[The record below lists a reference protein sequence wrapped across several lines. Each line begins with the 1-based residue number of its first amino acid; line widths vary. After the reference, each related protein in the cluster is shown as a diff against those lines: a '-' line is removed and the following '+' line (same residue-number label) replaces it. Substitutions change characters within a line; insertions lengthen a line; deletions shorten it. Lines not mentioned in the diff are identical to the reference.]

1 MKRPGDDVKI
11 FTGSSNPQLAG
22 EVCRLLGMSPGQ
34 AAISR
39 FSSGEIYVN
48 IGESVRGADVYV
60 LQSFC
65 SPVNEHFVELLVM
78 IDALKRSSA
87 GMINV
92 ILPYYGYARQEKQD
106 TIREP
111 ISAKVVADVLTT
123 VGAERVI
130 TMDLHAPA
138 IQGFFNIPV
147 DHMTA
152 LDLFADYLRKKDLQD
167 AVIVSPDA
175 GRAKTAERLATYLD
189 LPVALM
195 NKRRPKH
202 NEAEITH
209 VIGDVRGKVPIIIE
223 DMIDTGG
230 TIIKVVDSLVEHGA
244 RPEVILCAT
253 HAVFSHPATY
263 RLQHPSIQE
272 VVVTDTFPIQD
283 LKMEKLKVLSVA
295 PLFAEAVDRIH
306 NNRSIS
312 MLSIESRGNSTATDD
327 DPVQP

>member
-1 MKRPGDDVKI
+1 MKRPGEDVKI
-11 FTGSSNPQLAG
+11 FTGSSNPKLAG
-22 EVCRLLGMSPGQ
+22 EVCRLLGMSLGQ

-48 IGESVRGADVYV
+48 ISESVRGADVYV

-65 SPVNEHFVELLVM
+65 APVNEHFVELLVM

-106 TIREP
+106 SIREP

-152 LDLFADYLRKKDLQD
+152 LDLFADYLRKKDLSD
-167 AVIVSPDA
+167 FVIVSPDA

-189 LPVALM
+189 LPLALM

-209 VIGDVRGKVPIIIE
+209 VIGDVRSKVPIIIE
-223 DMIDTGG
+223 DMIDTGS

-253 HAVFSHPATY
+253 HAVFSHPAMH

-272 VVVTDTFPIQD
+272 VVVTDTFPIQE
-283 LKMEKLKVLSVA
+283 LKMQKLKVLSVA
-295 PLFAEAVDRIH
+295 PLIAEAVDRIH
-306 NNRSIS
+306 HNRSIS
-312 MLSIESRGNSTATDD
+312 MLSIESRGNGAAPDD
-327 DPVQP
+327 EPAQS